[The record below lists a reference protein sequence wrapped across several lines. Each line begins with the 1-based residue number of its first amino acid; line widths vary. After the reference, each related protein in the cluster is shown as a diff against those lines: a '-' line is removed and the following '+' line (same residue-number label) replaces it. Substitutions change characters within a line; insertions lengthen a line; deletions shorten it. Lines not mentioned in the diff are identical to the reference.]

1 VEEATQTY
9 SLVETQKL
17 DILELSALLLI
28 LASFFSIIN
37 LRVLKL
43 PMTIG
48 LMIMA
53 IALSIVVLILG
64 FFFPTF
70 MELAYSITVSFD
82 FNFVLLNVM
91 LPFLLFAG
99 AMSINVH
106 LLKKDKITILVLASF
121 GVLFSTYVVGT
132 LTFYLI
138 NLPIFGLASL
148 NVSYIDCLLFG
159 ALIAPTDPIAVLSI
173 IKKMNLSPMTETR
186 IAGESLFNDGIGVVV
201 FLTLLGMKTTGTEVS
216 IQAIGSLFF
225 TEVGGG
231 IFLGALVGYL
241 GLKLVKDI
249 ENEHVEL
256 EVLITLS
263 MVLLVS
269 VIANKYHLS
278 GPLGVV
284 ILGLYLNKHV
294 KEDSGNGQSELAM
307 GDYVYKFWHLLD
319 ETLNAILFIL
329 IGLEIILLYESFNL
343 IYLLLSII
351 TIAMVVGARYVGV
364 SIPVVILSKFQK
376 FEKNTA
382 KIITWGGLRGGL
394 SIALALNL
402 PETMGDAKSLILIL
416 TYAVV
421 LFTILVQGLTMQRI
435 ISRK

>member
-1 VEEATQTY
+1 MEEATQTY
-9 SLVETQKL
+9 SLLETQKL

-201 FLTLLGMKTTGTEVS
+201 FLTLLGMKTSGAEVS

-351 TIAMVVGARYVGV
+351 TIAMVVGARYIGV

-421 LFTILVQGLTMQRI
+421 LFTILVQGLTMQKI
-435 ISRK
+435 IKSS